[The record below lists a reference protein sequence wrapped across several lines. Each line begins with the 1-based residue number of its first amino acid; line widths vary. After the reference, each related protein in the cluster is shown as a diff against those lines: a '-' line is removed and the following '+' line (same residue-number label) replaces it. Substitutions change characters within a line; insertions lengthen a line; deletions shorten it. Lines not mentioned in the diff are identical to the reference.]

1 MTTKNENKEENM
13 QVIAPE
19 LVGMSAERLKNIGTK
34 LQQYV
39 DAERAAGFVTLV
51 ARDSEIV
58 HFEACGYRDAEQRLP
73 MELDTIFRI
82 YSMTKPITSIALMM
96 LHEQG
101 KFQLVEPV
109 SRYIPAFGNTKV
121 LAGYGYMGPQLASQ
135 NPPMTIHHLLT
146 HTAGL
151 SYGFFFDSPI
161 DEMYRDSIFRSE
173 TASLEEKI
181 VGMAELPLRFQPGSA
196 WNYSIATD
204 VCGYLVQLLADMP
217 FEDFLAERI
226 FEPLGMVDTAFHVSA
241 DKLDRFATLYRH
253 DAQTGGFSEYEGAPH
268 IPWHDYSKPASA
280 PSGGGGLVSTMSDY
294 WQFANML
301 LNEGELYDT
310 RIIGRKTLEFMTRN
324 HISKE
329 LLPMAIG
336 LATISGRGFGLGFD
350 VVMDAPQTGVINSEG
365 NYGWSGAAA
374 TNFWVDPQEQLVG
387 IIMTQ
392 LMDNM
397 LLFQQDFRALTYQ
410 ALVD

>member
-1 MTTKNENKEENM
+1 M

-19 LVGMSAERLKNIGTK
+19 AVGMSSQRLSQIKRK
-34 LQQYV
+34 LQGYV
-39 DAERAAGFVTLV
+39 DRKQVAGFVTLV
-51 ARDSEIV
+51 ARDVEVV
-58 HFEACGYRDAEQRLP
+58 HYETCGYRDAEEMLP
-73 MELDTIFRI
+73 MEGDTIFRI

-96 LHEQG
+96 LYERG
-101 KFQLVEPV
+101 KFHLVEPV
-109 SRYIPAFGNTKV
+109 SRYIPAFGKTKV
-121 LAGYGYMGPQLASQ
+121 LSEYGYMGPKLVPQ

-151 SYGFFFDSPI
+151 SYGFHYDTPI
-161 DEMYRDSIFRSE
+161 EDMYRNSIFRSE
-173 TASLEEKI
+173 TATLEEKI
-181 VGMAELPLRFQPGSA
+181 TGMAELPLRFQPGSA

-204 VCGYLVQLLADMP
+204 VCGYLVQVLADMP
-217 FEDFLAERI
+217 FEDFLEEQI
-226 FEPLGMVDTAFHVSA
+226 FRPLGMVDTAFHVPTE
-241 DKLDRFATLYRH
+241 KLERFAKLYQH
-253 DAQTGGFSEYEGAPH
+253 NIQDGSFHEYEGSPH
-268 IPWHDYSKPASA
+268 IPWHDYTQPASA
-280 PSGGGGLVSTMSDY
+280 PSGGGGLVSTISDY

-301 LNEGELYDT
+301 LQEGELDDV
-310 RIIGRKTLEFMTRN
+310 RIIGRKTLEFMTQN
-324 HISKE
+324 HLKPE

-336 LATISGRGFGLGFD
+336 LAQIAGRGFGLGFD
-350 VVMDAPQTGVINSEG
+350 VVMDPAPTGVLNSVG

>member
-1 MTTKNENKEENM
+1 M

-19 LVGMSAERLKNIGTK
+19 LVGMSADRLKNIGTK

-109 SRYIPAFGNTKV
+109 SRYIPAFGNSKV
-121 LAGYGYMGPQLASQ
+121 LAGYGYMGPKLVPQ

-217 FEDFLAERI
+217 FEDFLEERI
-226 FEPLGMVDTAFHVSA
+226 FGPLGMADSAFHVSA
-241 DKLDRFATLYRH
+241 DKLDRFAKLYRH
-253 DAQTGGFSEYEGAPH
+253 DVQTGGFSEYEGAPH
-268 IPWHDYSKPASA
+268 IPWHDYTKPASA

-324 HISKE
+324 HLKSE
-329 LLPMAIG
+329 MLPMAIG
-336 LATISGRGFGLGFD
+336 LANIPGRGFGLGFD
-350 VVMDAPQTGVINSEG
+350 VVLDAPQTGVINSEG

>member
-1 MTTKNENKEENM
+1 M

-19 LVGMSAERLKNIGTK
+19 LVGMSAKRLKNIGVK
-34 LQQYV
+34 LRQYV
-39 DAERAAGFVTLV
+39 EEEQVAGFVTLV
-51 ARDSEIV
+51 GRDSEV
-58 HFEACGYRDAEQRLP
+58 AHLEAWGFRDSEQQLP
-73 MELDTIFRI
+73 MELDTLFRI

-121 LAGYGYMGPQLASQ
+121 LAGQGYMGPQLAPQ
-135 NPPMTIHHLLT
+135 DPPMTIWHLLT

-151 SYGFFFDSPI
+151 SYGFFFDTPI
-161 DEMYRDSIFRSE
+161 DDMYRNSIFRSE
-173 TASLEEKI
+173 TATLEEKI
-181 VGMAELPLRFQPGSA
+181 LGIAELPLRFQPGSA
-196 WNYSIATD
+196 WNYSVATD
-204 VCGYLVQLLADMP
+204 VCGYLVQVLSEMP

-226 FEPLGMVDTAFHVSA
+226 FEPLGMADTAFHVPV
-241 DKLDRFATLYRH
+241 DKLDRFAKLYRH
-253 DAQTGGFSEYEGAPH
+253 DVKTGTFSDYESTPH
-268 IPWHDYSKPASA
+268 IPVHDYTKPASA
-280 PSGGGGLVSTMSDY
+280 PSGGGGLVSTAADY

-301 LNEGELYDT
+301 LNEGELHDT

-324 HISKE
+324 HIKDD

-336 LATISGRGFGLGFD
+336 PATIPGRGFGLGFD
-350 VVMDAPQTGVINSEG
+350 VVMDAAQTGVLNSDG

-374 TNFWVDPQEQLVG
+374 TNFWVDPQEQLAG

-392 LMDNM
+392 LMDNI
-397 LLFQQDFRALTYQ
+397 LPFQQDFRALTYQ
-410 ALVD
+410 ALID

>member
-1 MTTKNENKEENM
+1 M

-19 LVGMSAERLKNIGTK
+19 AVGMSAERLNRISNRLGEYIDKD
-34 LQQYV
+34 QV
-39 DAERAAGFVTLV
+39 AGFVTLV
-51 ARDSEIV
+51 ARDSEVV
-58 HFEACGYRDAEQRLP
+58 HFEACGYRDAEARRP
-73 MELDTIFRI
+73 MEKDTIFRI

-96 LHEQG
+96 LHEEG
-101 KFQLVEPV
+101 KFQLVDPV
-109 SRYIPAFGNTKV
+109 SRYISAFGNTKV
-121 LAGYGYMGPQLASQ
+121 LSGYDYMGQKLVAQ
-135 NPPMTIHHLLT
+135 NPPMNIHHLLT

-151 SYGFFFDSPI
+151 SYGFHFDSPI
-161 DEMYRDSIFRSE
+161 DDMYRDSIFRSE

-181 VGMAELPLRFQPGSA
+181 IGMAALPLRFQPGSA

-226 FEPLGMVDTAFHVSA
+226 FKPLGMTDTAFHA
-241 DKLDRFATLYRH
+241 PANKLDRFAKLYQHNIQDGSFR
-253 DAQTGGFSEYEGAPH
+253 EYKGAPH

-294 WQFANML
+294 WQFAKML
-301 LNEGELYDT
+301 LNEGEADDI

-324 HISKE
+324 HIKPE
-329 LLPMAIG
+329 LLPLAIG
-336 LATISGRGFGLGFD
+336 FAEITGRGFGLGFD
-350 VVMDAPQTGVINSEG
+350 VIIDAAQTRVLNSDG
-365 NYGWSGAAA
+365 SYGWSGAAA

-397 LLFQQDFRALTYQ
+397 LFFQQDFRALVYQ
-410 ALVD
+410 SLVD

>member
-1 MTTKNENKEENM
+1 MPA
-13 QVIAPE
+13 IAPE
-19 LVGMSAERLKNIGTK
+19 LVGMSADRLSNIGARM
-34 LQQYV
+34 QQYV
-39 DAERAAGFVTLV
+39 DEERAAGFVTLV
-51 ARDSEIV
+51 ARDSEVV
-58 HFEACGYRDAEQRLP
+58 HFQACGYRDAERRLP
-73 MELDTIFRI
+73 MQHDTIFRI

-96 LHEQG
+96 LYEQG

-109 SRYIPAFGNTKV
+109 SRYIPAFGNTKI
-121 LAGYGYMGPQLASQ
+121 LAGQGYMGPQLAPQS
-135 NPPMTIHHLLT
+135 PPMTIQHLLT

-151 SYGFFFDSPI
+151 SYGFFYDTPI
-161 DEMYRDSIFRSE
+161 DEMYRDSLFRSE

-181 VGMAELPLRFQPGSA
+181 LAIAELPLRFQPGSA
-196 WNYSIATD
+196 WNYSVATD

-241 DKLDRFATLYRH
+241 DKLDRFAKLYRH
-253 DAQTGGFSEYEGAPH
+253 DVQTGAFSEYEGAPH
-268 IPWHDYSKPASA
+268 IPWHDYSKRASA

-301 LNEGELYDT
+301 LNEGELEDA

-324 HISKE
+324 HLKSE

-336 LATISGRGFGLGFD
+336 LAAIPGRGFGLGFD
-350 VVMDAPQTGVINSEG
+350 VVMDAAQTGVINSEG

-392 LMDNM
+392 LMDNT
-397 LLFQQDFRALTYQ
+397 LPFQADFRAMTYQ
-410 ALVD
+410 ALID